1 MSGSVILD
9 RAGQSRRPFDV
20 CTRPKATSFWC
31 LREMGRRAN
40 CGQPQDRALLAI
52 DLADWERRG
61 SLDSECGFPT
71 DRHRSERHRRSTE
84 VLIRIVPEIVWN
96 RASDSSPHCI
106 PKKFRCGHWTKS
118 YCTVD
123 DESVVIFFD
132 NIEAFQLVTLNFS
145 LPSQ

>member
-1 MSGSVILD
+1 MACVLRSRSGTCLVARPVGRSGCRAVAFVMTNGALQID
-9 RAGQSRRPFDV
+9 RSGQVERPNRG
-20 CTRPKATSFWC
+20 C
-31 LREMGRRAN
+31 RRA
-40 CGQPQDRALLAI
+40 A
-52 DLADWERRG
+52 
-61 SLDSECGFPT
+61 
-71 DRHRSERHRRSTE
+71 E
-84 VLIRIVPEIVWN
+84 VLIWIVPEIVWN
-96 RASDSSPHCI
+96 SASDSSPHRI